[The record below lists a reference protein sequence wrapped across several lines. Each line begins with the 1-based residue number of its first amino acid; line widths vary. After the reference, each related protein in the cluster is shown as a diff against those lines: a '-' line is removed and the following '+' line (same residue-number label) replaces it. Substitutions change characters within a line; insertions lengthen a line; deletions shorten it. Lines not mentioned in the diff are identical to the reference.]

1 METVSLKNQFD
12 IVRLEGFLSTEIRN
26 EDIALRFHSS
36 FLINS
41 VLSKLE
47 TSALFVTTVTSL
59 KLKLDLHTKYREI
72 LRRKRILQDIQN
84 DFRRVVGQIN
94 SSCISFVFNLKLRI
108 YTVDVLSK
116 IHDSASRFIF
126 RTSHISIT
134 FLEQLNTRRAWSKC
148 WQVARTRENSH
159 NFRDT
164 TWNSFHR
171 WIPLA

>member
-12 IVRLEGFLSTEIRN
+12 TVRLEGFLSTEIRN
-26 EDIALRFHSS
+26 EDIALRFYSS

-84 DFRRVVGQIN
+84 DFGRVLGQNNI
-94 SSCISFVFNLKLRI
+94 SSI
-108 YTVDVLSK
+108 
-116 IHDSASRFIF
+116 
-126 RTSHISIT
+126 
-134 FLEQLNTRRAWSKC
+134 
-148 WQVARTRENSH
+148 
-159 NFRDT
+159 
-164 TWNSFHR
+164 
-171 WIPLA
+171 